1 MSRNMIAANTAVFD
15 LLDQYNA
22 RAGAPLS
29 NAGSP
34 RWIATT
40 EEDRQVL
47 KHFELTDRFRISPTK
62 IIGRFDR
69 GTDSI
74 FLMFG
79 FGEGFECP
87 AFPGLDV
94 GAGLLTVGLAEL
106 NPQPIASALEIAN
119 VVEVGDK
126 SVIGYVGHDAAS
138 IAALFPRIS
147 GVAGQNLAEDESG
160 RIFFKLC
167 LEEALLSGSWIGVDL
182 GHDLNLLYSLN
193 LLEVPF
199 HILSRAIFDVDPAS
213 LFLAL
218 YRSVEFLYVY
228 TSAQKLK
235 AKLSLV
241 QDWATIGAALEEDL
255 GWYPREA
262 NSLQLLL
269 DMADP
274 ADLAMAV
281 EAIRGTPTDKD
292 APNLS
297 IDAGKLIYNLR
308 NSIVHFRP
316 MHRQLDRDT
325 IDWRKL
331 CGATVQIVVYIYSE
345 IFESL

>member
-1 MSRNMIAANTAVFD
+1 MIAANMAVFE
-15 LLDQYNA
+15 LLDQYSA

-29 NAGSP
+29 NAEAA
-34 RWIATT
+34 RWIATS
-40 EEDRQVL
+40 EEDRRVL
-47 KHFELTDRFRISPTK
+47 KHFELSSRFRISPTK
-62 IIGRFDR
+62 VIGRFDQ

-79 FGEGFECP
+79 FSEGFECP
-87 AFPGLDV
+87 SFPGVDV
-94 GAGLLTVGLAEL
+94 GAGLLTAGLAEL
-106 NPQPIASALEIAN
+106 RPQPTASALEIAN
-119 VVEVGDK
+119 VVEAGDK
-126 SVIGYVGHDAAS
+126 TIAGYDGHDAAS
-138 IAALFPRIS
+138 VAALFPRVT
-147 GVAGQNLAEDESG
+147 GVAGQGLAEGESG

-167 LEEALLSGSWIGVDL
+167 LEEALSSASWIDASL
-182 GHDLNLLYSLN
+182 GRDLNLLYSLD

-199 HILSRAIFDVDPAS
+199 HLLSRALFDVDPAS

-235 AKLSLV
+235 ATLSLS

-269 DMADP
+269 DFADP
-274 ADLAMAV
+274 SDLAMVV
-281 EAIRGTPTDKD
+281 EAISGSPTDKD
-292 APNLS
+292 ASNLS
-297 IDAGKLIYNLR
+297 ITAGRLIYNLR

-316 MHRQLDRDT
+316 MQRQLDRDT
-325 IDWRKL
+325 IDWQKL
-331 CGATVQIVVYIYSE
+331 CGATVQIVVYVYSE
-345 IFESL
+345 IFDSL